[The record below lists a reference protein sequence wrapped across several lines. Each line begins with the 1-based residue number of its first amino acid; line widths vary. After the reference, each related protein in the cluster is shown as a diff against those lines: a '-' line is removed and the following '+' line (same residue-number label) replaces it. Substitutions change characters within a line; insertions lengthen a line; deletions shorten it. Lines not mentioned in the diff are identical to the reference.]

1 MILAVL
7 VVLVQ
12 GNTDSLANRVRQ
24 IADTYLTTYFERHPD
39 EATLDGVA
47 HTRHDRLPDNS
58 PSALARWRQ
67 REDAWLAELEGLD
80 PAPLAGRPEWISY
93 GIMRDALEGSIAT
106 RVCRFELWSVA
117 HTGGG
122 WLATV
127 TSLAELQPVGSD
139 EARRQ
144 ALARWAAIPQYI
156 ATEIANTREGARVGY
171 TAPQRNVRSEERRV
185 GKKCRSRWSP
195 EH

>member
-1 MILAVL
+1 WVGAPQQAISRLCRTAHADRSSSDARRARSPALVSQVMILAVL

-93 GIMRDALEGSIAT
+93 GVMRDALEASIA
-106 RVCRFELWSVA
+106 R
-117 HTGGG
+117 
-122 WLATV
+122 
-127 TSLAELQPVGSD
+127 
-139 EARRQ
+139 
-144 ALARWAAIPQYI
+144 
-156 ATEIANTREGARVGY
+156 
-171 TAPQRNVRSEERRV
+171 
-185 GKKCRSRWSP
+185 
-195 EH
+195 

>member
-12 GNTDSLANRVRQ
+12 GNADSLATRVRQ
-24 IADTYLTTYFERHPD
+24 ITDTYLTAYFERHPD

-47 HTRHDRLPDNS
+47 HIRHDRLPDNS
-58 PSALARWRQ
+58 PNALARWRQ

-80 PAPLAGRPEWISY
+80 PTPLAGRPEWIAY

-127 TSLAELQPVGSD
+127 TSLAELQPVGTD

-144 ALARWAAIPQYI
+144 ALVRWAAIPQYI
-156 ATEIANTREGARVGY
+156 ATETANTREGARVGY

>member
-12 GNTDSLANRVRQ
+12 GNADSLATRVRQ
-24 IADTYLTTYFERHPD
+24 ITDTYLTAYFERHPD

-58 PSALARWRQ
+58 PNALARWRQ
-67 REDAWLAELEGLD
+67 REDAWLAELTDID
-80 PAPLAGRPEWISY
+80 PAPLAGHPEWIAY

-127 TSLAELQPVGSD
+127 TSLAELQGVGTD
-139 EARRQ
+139 QARRQ
-144 ALARWAAIPQYI
+144 TLARWRAVPPYI
-156 ATEIANTREGARVGY
+156 ATEMANHRQGLRRGY
-171 TAPQRNVRSEERRV
+171 TAPPHNVEIALKEIDTL
-185 GKKCRSRWSP
+185 
-195 EH
+195 

>member
-1 MILAVL
+1 MILAAVL
-7 VVLVQ
+7 IVLVQ
-12 GNTDSLANRVRQ
+12 SNTDSLASRVRQ
-24 IADTYLTTYFERHPD
+24 IADTYLTAYFERHPD

-47 HTRHDRLPDNS
+47 NIRHDRLPDNS
-58 PSALARWRQ
+58 PSAVGRWRQ

-80 PAPLAGRPEWISY
+80 PAPLAGRPEGIAY

-127 TSLAELQPVGSD
+127 TSLAELQPV
-139 EARRQ
+139 ARPVPVDDNRLHHHCHDHTP
-144 ALARWAAIPQYI
+144 A
-156 ATEIANTREGARVGY
+156 
-171 TAPQRNVRSEERRV
+171 
-185 GKKCRSRWSP
+185 
-195 EH
+195 

>member
-12 GNTDSLANRVRQ
+12 GNADSLATRVRQ
-24 IADTYLTTYFERHPD
+24 ITDTYLTAYFERHPD

-58 PSALARWRQ
+58 PNALARWRQ
-67 REDAWLAELEGLD
+67 REDVWLPELEGLA
-80 PAPLAGRPEWISY
+80 PAPLAGRPEWIAY

-122 WLATV
+122 WLALKLTG
-127 TSLAELQPVGSD
+127 SLPLMFVAVG
-139 EARRQ
+139 A
-144 ALARWAAIPQYI
+144 ALLIYGAGVAIAI
-156 ATEIANTREGARVGY
+156 RMGAWFR
-171 TAPQRNVRSEERRV
+171 P
-185 GKKCRSRWSP
+185 SR
-195 EH
+195 